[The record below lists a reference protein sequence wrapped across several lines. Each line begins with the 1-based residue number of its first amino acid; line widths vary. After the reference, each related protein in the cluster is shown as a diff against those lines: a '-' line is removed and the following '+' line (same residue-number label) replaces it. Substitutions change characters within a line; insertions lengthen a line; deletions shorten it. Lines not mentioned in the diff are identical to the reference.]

1 MLEIKKNILG
11 VSEDYIESVKEFEK
25 TLAKETKP
33 PTEPLEQQR
42 EKPKFF
48 FFFWW

>member
-1 MLEIKKNILG
+1 MLEIKKNLLG

-33 PTEPLEQQR
+33 PPESPEQQHA
-42 EKPKFF
+42 KPKSL